1 VTVAEMRIEVDDN
14 GFYRRCD
21 YLAARLDD
29 VMREIVGD
37 GVTIAHRNV
46 AVELTRKTHPPGT
59 PTPSV
64 PPEPPALVTGNLR
77 RSAQDRLPV
86 RIGRA
91 IWEGALRMTAAYA
104 RIQAL
109 GGWAGRDHAS
119 YLPPRDYITPAVRAT
134 ARPLRERAVVR
145 LRMLFQR
152 R

>member
-1 VTVAEMRIEVDDN
+1 VPRVNVTVDDN
-14 GFYRRCD
+14 GFARRAD
-21 YLAARLDD
+21 YLAARVDG

-37 GVTIAHRNV
+37 GVTIVHRNV
-46 AVELTRKTHPPGT
+46 AAELTRKTHPRGT

-91 IWEGALRMTAAYA
+91 IWEGALRMTAVYA

-109 GGWAGRDHAS
+109 GGWAGRNHATH
-119 YLPPRDYITPAVRAT
+119 LPARDYITPAVRAT
-134 ARPLRERAVVR
+134 ARPLRERAVAR
-145 LRMLFQR
+145 LRALFAR
-152 R
+152 L